1 MLEEKEIHLRN
12 YLMVIRKRRYT
23 VYTFF
28 AIVFALTLI
37 VTFSTTPIYTA
48 TTKVLIEKN
57 ERAKMTALNPYYM
70 DYDPDFNETQYQL
83 IKSFSVAQRVVKII
97 TPDPKIAA
105 AVKTQ
110 EGNTDI
116 VSGTFQWFRDLFSTV
131 LHIGGRSPK
140 LAPANP
146 ANPGNPADPKDK
158 GLDPKAYQ
166 LAKDI
171 SNSIIV
177 KPVKNSKIV
186 DVSYMSPDPKLAA
199 LIVNAVAKAYMD
211 EVLDIRMG
219 SSQYALKWLT
229 EKAEE
234 ERARLQ
240 KSEQAL
246 QEYMRD
252 KDIATL
258 ENKLTMFPER
268 VAEVATKLATA
279 ESKRKELETLYAQV
293 KRLANNPEA
302 IENLPAVASDPT
314 MQSLRSQILKTEQT
328 IMDYQKKY
336 GEKHPAMVTTMGD
349 LKILKEKKV
358 EQIRRVTE
366 SIKNEYE
373 LAKASEENFRRFAG
387 QTKAE
392 TLSIGEKFIQ
402 YGVLKREVETSR
414 QLFDA
419 IITRIKEQGVTQDIQ
434 TINAWVIEKAEIPKG
449 PTTPKTGLN
458 ILLGLIA
465 GLIGGVGLAFFID
478 YLDNTIKSPEEIDSR
493 FDMPVLGMVE
503 LLSPE
508 KGTIEEVVR
517 KDPRSRI
524 AENYRVIRTN
534 ILLSSAEK
542 HPKNIVITSTSPQEG
557 KTATAVNLAA
567 ILAQSGGPVLIMDA
581 DLRRPRIHKIFGIDN
596 NAGLSTYLAGES
608 DISFVSS
615 KLIPNLSIVP
625 AGPLPPNPSELLGSN
640 RMKKLVASLEEK
652 FDFIIWDSPPL
663 FTVAESLVLCKMMN
677 GTLFVTRAGKT
688 TYEEL
693 GQGLK
698 ALDDIGARCLGVVIN
713 GLDLR
718 ESNSYYHRYYGYYHA
733 PKKEQSPNP
742 ANKA

>member
-1 MLEEKEIHLRN
+1 MPDEKEIHLRN
-12 YLMVIRKRRYT
+12 YLRVIIKRRHT

-28 AIVFALTLI
+28 AIVFAVTLI
-37 VTFSTTPIYTA
+37 VTFSTTPMYTA

-57 ERAKMTALNPYYM
+57 ERAKMTALDPYYM
-70 DYDPDFNETQYQL
+70 DFDPDFNETQYQL
-83 IKSFSVAQRVVKII
+83 IKSFSVAQRVVSMI
-97 TPDPKIAA
+97 TPGRRNSGAVSPQEENTNIA
-105 AVKTQ
+105 
-110 EGNTDI
+110 
-116 VSGTFQWFRDLFSTV
+116 SGTLLWFRDLFSTV
-131 LHIGGRSPK
+131 LHIGGRRPG
-140 LAPANP
+140 PAST
-146 ANPGNPADPKDK
+146 PGQAGTKED
-158 GLDPKAYQ
+158 GLDPKAYKM
-166 LAKDI
+166 AKEI
-171 SNSIIV
+171 SGSIIV

-186 DVSYMSPDPKLAA
+186 DISYMSPDPKLAA
-199 LIVNAVAKAYMD
+199 LIVNSVAKAYMD

-229 EKAEE
+229 EKADE

-268 VAEVATKLATA
+268 VSEVATKLATA
-279 ESKRKELETLYAQV
+279 ESKRKELETLYSQV
-293 KRLANNPEA
+293 KGLANNPEA
-302 IENLPAVASDPT
+302 VESLPAVASDPT
-314 MQSLRSQILKTEQT
+314 IQSLRTQIMASEQKIT
-328 IMDYQKKY
+328 DYQKKY
-336 GEKHPAMVTTMGD
+336 GQKHPAMVAAMGD
-349 LKILKEKKV
+349 LAILKEKKL
-358 EQIRRVTE
+358 EQTRRVVE

-373 LAKASEENFRRFAG
+373 LARASEENFRRFAG

-419 IITRIKEQGVTQDIQ
+419 IIARIKEQGVTQDIQ
-434 TINAWVIEKAEIPKG
+434 TINAWVIEKAEVPNS
-449 PTTPKTGLN
+449 PTTPNTAKN

-465 GLIGGVGLAFFID
+465 GLMGGVGLAFFID

-493 FDMPVLGMVE
+493 FGVPVLGMVE
-503 LLSPE
+503 LLTPE
-508 KGTIEEVVR
+508 KGAVEEAVS
-517 KDPRSRI
+517 KDPRSHI

-596 NAGLSTYLAGES
+596 KTGLSTYLAGAS
-608 DISFVSS
+608 DISFASS
-615 KLIPNLSIVP
+615 GLLPNLSILP
-625 AGPLPPNPSELLGSN
+625 AGPLPPNPSELLASN
-640 RMKKLVASLEEK
+640 RMKELIASLEEK
-652 FDFIIWDSPPL
+652 FDFIVWDTPPL
-663 FTVAESLVLCKMMN
+663 FTVAESLVLCKMLN
-677 GTLFVTRAGKT
+677 GTIFVTRAGKT

-698 ALDDIGARCLGVVIN
+698 ALSDIGARCFGVVIN

-718 ESNSYYHRYYGYYHA
+718 ESNRYYHRYYGYYYG
-733 PKKEQSPNP
+733 PTDEQSPSP
-742 ANKA
+742 PGKA

>member
-1 MLEEKEIHLRN
+1 M
-12 YLMVIRKRRYT
+12 
-23 VYTFF
+23 
-28 AIVFALTLI
+28 
-37 VTFSTTPIYTA
+37 ST
-48 TTKVLIEKN
+48 
-57 ERAKMTALNPYYM
+57 
-70 DYDPDFNETQYQL
+70 
-83 IKSFSVAQRVVKII
+83 
-97 TPDPKIAA
+97 
-105 AVKTQ
+105 
-110 EGNTDI
+110 
-116 VSGTFQWFRDLFSTV
+116 
-131 LHIGGRSPK
+131 
-140 LAPANP
+140 
-146 ANPGNPADPKDK
+146 
-158 GLDPKAYQ
+158 
-166 LAKDI
+166 
-171 SNSIIV
+171 
-177 KPVKNSKIV
+177 
-186 DVSYMSPDPKLAA
+186 DPKLAA
-199 LIVNAVAKAYMD
+199 LIVNTVAKAYMD

-268 VAEVATKLATA
+268 VSEVATKLAAA

-293 KRLANNPEA
+293 KGLANNPEA
-302 IENLPAVASDPT
+302 VENLPAVASDPT
-314 MQSLRSQILKTEQT
+314 IQSLRSQILTTEQT
-328 IMDYQKKY
+328 IMEYQKKY
-336 GEKHPAMVTTMGD
+336 GQKHPAMVTAMGD
-349 LKILKEKKV
+349 LKILKEKKL
-358 EQIRRVTE
+358 EQIRRVIE

-373 LAKASEENFRRFAG
+373 LARASEENFRRFAG

-434 TINAWVIEKAEIPKG
+434 TINAWVIEKAEVPKS
-449 PTTPKTGLN
+449 PTTPNTGKN

-493 FDMPVLGMVE
+493 FGMPVLGMVE
-503 LLSPE
+503 LLNPE
-508 KGTIEEVVR
+508 KGPIEEAVR
-517 KDPRSRI
+517 KDPRSHI

-596 NAGLSTYLAGES
+596 KAGLSTYLAGAS
-608 DISFVSS
+608 DISFASS
-615 KLIPNLSIVP
+615 SLLPNLSIVP

-640 RMKKLVASLEEK
+640 RMKELIASLEEK

-677 GTLFVTRAGKT
+677 GTIFVTRAGKT

-698 ALDDIGARCLGVVIN
+698 ALSDIGARCFGVVIN
-713 GLDLR
+713 GLDLK
-718 ESNSYYHRYYGYYHA
+718 ESNRYYHRYYGYYYA
-733 PKKEQSPNP
+733 PTDEQSPNP
-742 ANKA
+742 AQQGLTESSNFSSAGVCPGDGFRLNFTGPGQGPGDSGRHSV

>member
-1 MLEEKEIHLRN
+1 MLDEKEIHLRN
-12 YLMVIRKRRYT
+12 YLRVIIKRRHT
-23 VYTFF
+23 AYTFF
-28 AIVFALTLI
+28 AIVFAVTLI

-83 IKSFSVAQRVVKII
+83 IKSLAVAQRVVSMTASEQKISG
-97 TPDPKIAA
+97 AGR
-105 AVKTQ
+105 TQ
-110 EGNTDI
+110 GEGTNIFT
-116 VSGTFQWFRDLFSTV
+116 GTLQWFRDLFSTL
-131 LHIGGRSPK
+131 LHIGGSAPRPLPAGPAGAEEDRLK
-140 LAPANP
+140 L
-146 ANPGNPADPKDK
+146 
-158 GLDPKAYQ
+158 KAYQ
-166 LAKDI
+166 MAKEI
-171 SNSIIV
+171 SGSITV
-177 KPVKNSKIV
+177 APVKNSKIV
-186 DVSYMSPDPKLAA
+186 NISYMSADPRLAA
-199 LIVNAVAKAYMD
+199 LIANTVAKAYMD

-268 VAEVATKLATA
+268 VSEVATKLATA
-279 ESKRKELETLYAQV
+279 ESKRKELEAVYAQV
-293 KRLANNPEA
+293 KGLANNPEA
-302 IENLPAVASDPT
+302 VENLPAVAADPT
-314 MQSLRSQILKTEQT
+314 IQAIRSQIMASEQKIT
-328 IMDYQKKY
+328 DYQKKY
-336 GEKHPAMVTTMGD
+336 GQKHPAMVAAMGE
-349 LKILKEKKV
+349 LTVLKEKKL
-358 EQIRRVTE
+358 EQIRRVID

-373 LAKASEENFRRFAG
+373 LARASEENFRRFAG

-392 TLSIGEKFIQ
+392 TLTIGEKFIQ

-434 TINAWVIEKAEIPKG
+434 TINAWVIEKAEVPKS
-449 PTTPKTGLN
+449 PTVPNTRKN
-458 ILLGLIA
+458 IFLGLIA

-493 FDMPVLGMVE
+493 FGMPVLGMVE
-503 LLSPE
+503 LLNPE
-508 KGTIEEVVR
+508 KGPIEEAVR
-517 KDPRSRI
+517 KDPRSHI

-534 ILLSSAEK
+534 ILLSSAGK
-542 HPKNIVITSTSPQEG
+542 HPKHIVITSTSPQEG

-596 NAGLSTYLAGES
+596 KAGLSTYLAGAS
-608 DISFVSS
+608 DISFASAG
-615 KLIPNLSIVP
+615 LLPNLSIFP

-640 RMKKLVASLEEK
+640 RMKELIASLEEK

-677 GTLFVTRAGKT
+677 GTIFVTRSGKT

-698 ALDDIGARCLGVVIN
+698 ALSDIGARCFGVVIN
-713 GLDLR
+713 GLDLK
-718 ESNSYYHRYYGYYHA
+718 ESNRYYRRYYGYYYA
-733 PKKEQSPNP
+733 PTDGQSPNP
-742 ANKA
+742 PNKA

>member
-1 MLEEKEIHLRN
+1 MPDDRELHLRD
-12 YLMVIRKRRYT
+12 YLRTIIKRRYT

-28 AIVFALTLI
+28 AIVFAVVLI
-37 VTFSTTPIYTA
+37 MTFSTTPRYTA

-70 DYDPDFNETQYQL
+70 DYEPDFNETQYQL
-83 IKSFSVAQRVVKII
+83 IKSFAVAQRVVRMI
-97 TPDPKIAA
+97 TPDQKIAGI
-105 AVKTQ
+105 VRPQ
-110 EGNTDI
+110 EENTNI

-131 LHIGGRSPK
+131 LHIGVRSPGPV
-140 LAPANP
+140 PAGTVGAAGP
-146 ANPGNPADPKDK
+146 AED
-158 GLDPKAYQ
+158 GLDLKAYQ
-166 LAKDI
+166 LAKGI
-171 SNSIIV
+171 SESIV
-177 KPVKNSKIV
+177 VTPVKNSKIV
-186 DVSYMSPDPKLAA
+186 NISYMSPDPKLAA
-199 LIVNAVAKAYMD
+199 LIVNTVAKAYMD

-234 ERARLQ
+234 ERQRLQ

-268 VAEVATKLATA
+268 VSEVATKLAAA
-279 ESKRKELETLYAQV
+279 ESKRKELETLYSQV
-293 KRLANNPEA
+293 KGLANKPEA
-302 IENLPAVASDPT
+302 LENFPAIASDPAL
-314 MQSLRSQILKTEQT
+314 QSIRSQILASEQK

-336 GEKHPAMVTTMGD
+336 GQKHPIMVSAVGELTG
-349 LKILKEKKV
+349 LKEKKL
-358 EQIRRVTE
+358 ERIRSVIE

-373 LAKASEENFRRFAG
+373 LARASEENFRRFAG

-392 TLSIGEKFIQ
+392 TLSVGEKFIQ
-402 YGVLKREVETSR
+402 YGVLKRDVETSR

-434 TINAWVIEKAEIPKG
+434 TINAWVIEKAEVPKT
-449 PTTPKTGLN
+449 PTTPNTAKN

-465 GLIGGVGLAFFID
+465 GLAGGVGLAFFVD
-478 YLDNTIKSPEEIDSR
+478 YLDNTIKSPEEIQTR
-493 FDMPVLGMVE
+493 FDMPVLGVVE

-508 KGTIEEVVR
+508 KGPIEEAVR
-517 KDPRSRI
+517 KDPRSHV

-542 HPKNIVITSTSPQEG
+542 HPKNIVITSTSTQEG

-567 ILAQSGGPVLIMDA
+567 ILAQSGGPVLIIDA
-581 DLRRPRIHKIFGIDN
+581 DLRRPRIHKIFGIEN
-596 NAGLSTYLAGES
+596 KTGLSTYLAGAS
-608 DISFVSS
+608 DISFASS
-615 KLIPNLSIVP
+615 RLLPNLSIVP
-625 AGPLPPNPSELLGSN
+625 AGPLPPNPSELLGSG
-640 RMKKLVASLEEK
+640 RMKELIASLEEK
-652 FDFIIWDSPPL
+652 FDFIIWDTPPL

-677 GTLFVTRAGKT
+677 GTIFVARCGKT

-698 ALDDIGARCLGVVIN
+698 ALSDIGARCFGVVIN
-713 GLDLR
+713 GLDLK
-718 ESNSYYHRYYGYYHA
+718 ESNRYYHRYYGYYYA
-733 PKKEQSPNP
+733 QADKQGPTPP
-742 ANKA
+742 DRA

>member
-1 MLEEKEIHLRN
+1 MLDEKEIHLRN
-12 YLMVIRKRRYT
+12 YLSVIIKRRYT

-28 AIVFALTLI
+28 AIVFAATL
-37 VTFSTTPIYTA
+37 VMTFSTTPVYTA

-83 IKSFSVAQRVVKII
+83 IKSFSVAQRVVSLIASERKISEA
-97 TPDPKIAA
+97 D
-105 AVKTQ
+105 KTQ
-110 EGNTDI
+110 GGGPNI
-116 VSGTFQWFRDLFSTV
+116 VTGTLQWFRDLFSTV
-131 LHIGGRSPK
+131 LHIGGRTPRPMPAGTAGPDEERLK
-140 LAPANP
+140 L
-146 ANPGNPADPKDK
+146 
-158 GLDPKAYQ
+158 KAYQ
-166 LAKDI
+166 MAKEI
-171 SNSIIV
+171 SSSITV
-177 KPVKNSKIV
+177 TPVKNSKIV
-186 DVSYMSPDPKLAA
+186 NISYMSTDPKLAA
-199 LIVNAVAKAYMD
+199 LIVNTVAKAYMD

-240 KSEQAL
+240 KSEQSL

-268 VAEVATKLATA
+268 VAEVASKLAAA
-279 ESKRKELETLYAQV
+279 ESKRKDLETLYAQV
-293 KRLANNPEA
+293 KGLANNPEA
-302 IENLPAVASDPT
+302 VENLPAIKSDPT
-314 MQSLRSQILKTEQT
+314 IQAIRSQILASEQK

-336 GEKHPAMVTTMGD
+336 GEKHPVMVTAMGE
-349 LKILKEKKV
+349 LTILKEKKL
-358 EQIRRVTE
+358 EQVRRVIE
-366 SIKNEYE
+366 SVKNEYE
-373 LAKASEENFRRFAG
+373 LARASEENFRRFAG

-419 IITRIKEQGVTQDIQ
+419 IITRIKEQGITQDIQ
-434 TINAWVIEKAEIPKG
+434 TINAWVVEKAEVPKN
-449 PTTPKTGLN
+449 PTSPNTRKN

-465 GLIGGVGLAFFID
+465 GLIGGVGLAFFVD
-478 YLDNTIKSPEEIDSR
+478 YLDNTIKSPEEIESR
-493 FDMPVLGMVE
+493 FGLPVLGMVE
-503 LLSPE
+503 LLNPE
-508 KGTIEEVVR
+508 KGPIEEIVR
-517 KDPRSRI
+517 KDPRSHI

-542 HPKNIVITSTSPQEG
+542 HPKNIVLTSTSPQEG

-567 ILAQSGGPVLIMDA
+567 ILAQSEGPVLIVDA

-596 NAGLSTYLAGES
+596 KAGLSTYLAGAS
-608 DISFVSS
+608 DISFASAG
-615 KLIPNLSIVP
+615 LLPNLSIVP

-640 RMKKLVASLEEK
+640 RMKELITSLEEK

-677 GTLFVTRAGKT
+677 GTIFITRSGKT

-693 GQGLK
+693 GRGLK
-698 ALDDIGARCLGVVIN
+698 ALSDIGARCLGAIIN
-713 GLDLR
+713 GLDLKETNR
-718 ESNSYYHRYYGYYHA
+718 YYHRYYGYYYG
-733 PKKEQSPNP
+733 PERRKSPR
-742 ANKA
+742 